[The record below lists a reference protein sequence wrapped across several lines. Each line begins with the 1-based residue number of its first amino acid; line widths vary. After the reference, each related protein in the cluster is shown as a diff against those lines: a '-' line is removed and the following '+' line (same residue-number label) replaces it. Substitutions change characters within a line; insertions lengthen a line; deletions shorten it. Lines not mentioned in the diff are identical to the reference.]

1 MYVCKLIARS
11 DICLCM
17 CVGALNCII
26 KRRLYRGKISY
37 LPYEAEP
44 TEQTTTQTSDSTN
57 PKEQSDEPQQEDSDK
72 LQRDQ
77 SDKPPQQE
85 ESETVSSSES
95 VTIDLEEEKE
105 ELKEEALTTA
115 TIEQTGTGQETHPD
129 TSAPTSVHVETQ
141 TTNSQSTE
149 SAPSVQDS
157 QQQTR
162 QQNFAQFGPKADLLP
177 PLSGPVPEN
186 WETIER
192 EFMAVTFLMIP
203 HMANNFFGDL
213 VFSIGTGKIR
223 IVICGGE
230 ITRLGMFGLLT
241 KADTGQHLEMEGVL
255 RKNVRAFR
263 LEPRTAPGM
272 LTIDGEEVY
281 YGPLQCQIHP
291 TLARVMS
298 RKRRL

>member
-1 MYVCKLIARS
+1 
-11 DICLCM
+11 M

-57 PKEQSDEPQQEDSDK
+57 PKEQSDEPQQGDSDK
-72 LQRDQ
+72 LQ

-85 ESETVSSSES
+85 ESETVSSSERKVS
-95 VTIDLEEEKE
+95 ITIDLEEKE
-105 ELKEEALTTA
+105 ELKEEAVTT
-115 TIEQTGTGQETHPD
+115 TTTEQTGTGQETYPD
-129 TSAPTSVHVETQ
+129 TSAPTNIHVETQ
-141 TTNSQSTE
+141 TTNSQSEQSAE
-149 SAPSVQDS
+149 SAPSAQDS
-157 QQQTR
+157 QQQT
-162 QQNFAQFGPKADLLP
+162 QQHNVSQFGPKADLLP

-203 HMANNFFGDL
+203 HMANNFFGDPS
-213 VFSIGTGKIR
+213 FSIGTGKIR
-223 IVICGGE
+223 VVICGGE

-241 KADTGQHLEMEGVL
+241 KADTGEHLEIEGVL
-255 RKNVRAFR
+255 RNDVRAFR
-263 LEPRTAPGM
+263 LEPHTAPGM